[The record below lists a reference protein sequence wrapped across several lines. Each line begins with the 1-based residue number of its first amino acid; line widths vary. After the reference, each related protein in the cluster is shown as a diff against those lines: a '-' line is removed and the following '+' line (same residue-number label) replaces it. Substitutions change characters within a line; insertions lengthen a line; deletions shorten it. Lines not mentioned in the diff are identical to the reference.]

1 MPTDFGDITAYHR
14 HEASRHYALA
24 QAARDAGDLGKAE
37 YLVAMA
43 ARHAEAAQ
51 EQEIAMMLEPGPSI
65 ANPGHRP
72 RWPVPQP
79 ERSPIAPGRLLA
91 VLRGAGHIA
100 TAIHKSVSRRNAPF
114 QGLSLR

>member
-14 HEASRHYALA
+14 HEASRHYAHA
-24 QAARDAGDLGKAE
+24 QAARDAGDLRKAE

-43 ARHAEAAQ
+43 ARHAEAAH
-51 EQEIAMMLEPGPSI
+51 EQQMAMMQEPGPSI
-65 ANPGHRP
+65 AVPGQRS

-79 ERSPIAPGRLLA
+79 ERNLVAPGRLLA

-100 TAIHKSVSRRNAPF
+100 TAIHKSVSKRNAPF